1 MIFKVLCFSRSAI
14 YANRRYL
21 DSYKVSKAEELVQ
34 NEPGKPEIVGN
45 KNNAYY
51 MVNFLFQIFRENIFR
66 E

>member
-51 MVNFLFQIFRENIFR
+51 YG
-66 E
+66 